1 MAVLTATKVTQPK
14 EIFSTL
20 FHPIN
25 YYPADKRLQNKP
37 RSTVIYPVESII
49 HLLNNSWQIGM
60 INSCCVFFV
69 IMSGEQQVQINNRC
83 SEKEPTLQLSLG
95 RNKPGFDRRSKALM
109 NIHSHLLFVNWKLC
123 SPLNGTH
130 DTYVYWQT
138 EGLVSYNR

>member
-25 YYPADKRLQNKP
+25 HYPEDKRLQNKP
-37 RSTVIYPVESII
+37 RYPLYSD
-49 HLLNNSWQIGM
+49 LSG
-60 INSCCVFFV
+60 
-69 IMSGEQQVQINNRC
+69 GEQQVQINNRC
-83 SEKEPTLQLSLG
+83 SEKEPTLQLFLG
-95 RNKPGFDRRSKALM
+95 RNKSGFDRWSKALM
-109 NIHSHLLFVNWKLC
+109 NIHSYLLFVNWKLC